1 MSSRIAA
8 AQRAGV
14 AASAVSGAGDAP
26 DWPAGVWR
34 AAGLPLA
41 EETTLSTGEPAL
53 DAVLPGGGWP
63 VGALTELLQ
72 PQPHAHLWRLLAPG
86 LAQALARQAGPVVLV
101 APPRTPFV
109 PGLAALGLPAE
120 RWLWVN
126 AETPAARLWATEQA
140 LRCAEVA
147 AVLAWLPQAGAADL
161 RRLQLAAQ
169 RYRQLLF
176 VMRPCAA
183 QSQASPARL
192 RLMVEEGAAQA
203 DVSGLAQRER
213 GGEGVAQDLEAF
225 GSVRSA
231 RGTAPPLRVH
241 VLKRR
246 GPPLVSPVLLPAQPP
261 LLGRLLRSRRREA
274 FGVDVLATP
283 YAVVGGPAASLV
295 PVAAP
300 ATRMPR
306 VPATSPVSSLTHP
319 ERHGLDRAASRA

>member
-1 MSSRIAA
+1 MNPVLAA
-8 AQRAGV
+8 TASLE
-14 AASAVSGAGDAP
+14 AASPVRGPGLPRGVPRRVTRPLPQAL
-26 DWPAGVWR
+26 PAGVWC
-34 AAGLPLA
+34 AEGLPLA

-72 PQPHAHLWRLLAPG
+72 PQPHAHLWPLLASG

-120 RWLWVN
+120 RWLWVD
-126 AETPAARLWATEQA
+126 ADTSAARLWATEQA

-176 VMRPCAA
+176 VMRPLSARA
-183 QSQASPARL
+183 QASPARL
-192 RLMVEEGAAQA
+192 RLMVEEGGT
-203 DVSGLAQRER
+203 VS
-213 GGEGVAQDLEAF
+213 
-225 GSVRSA
+225 S
-231 RGTAPPLRVH
+231 LRVH

-274 FGVDVLATP
+274 RIDVVPPVLQSF
-283 YAVVGGPAASLV
+283 ASH
-295 PVAAP
+295 AFA
-300 ATRMPR
+300 
-306 VPATSPVSSLTHP
+306 
-319 ERHGLDRAASRA
+319 RHGLDRAASRA

>member
-1 MSSRIAA
+1 M
-8 AQRAGV
+8 
-14 AASAVSGAGDAP
+14 
-26 DWPAGVWR
+26 PAGVWR

-41 EETTLSTGEPAL
+41 DETTLSTGEPAL

-101 APPRTPFV
+101 APPRTPFA

-126 AETPAARLWATEQA
+126 ADTPAARLWATEQA

-176 VMRPCAA
+176 VMRPCTA

-192 RLMVEEGAAQA
+192 RLMVEEGGA
-203 DVSGLAQRER
+203 VPS
-213 GGEGVAQDLEAF
+213 
-225 GSVRSA
+225 
-231 RGTAPPLRVH
+231 LRVH

-274 FGVDVLATP
+274 FGADVLAMP
-283 YAVVGGPAASLV
+283 HAVAGGPAASLA
-295 PVAAP
+295 PAAAPAAP

-306 VPATSPVSSLTHP
+306 VPAASPVPSLTHP
-319 ERHGLDRAASRA
+319 GRHGLDRAASRA

>member
-1 MSSRIAA
+1 M
-8 AQRAGV
+8 
-14 AASAVSGAGDAP
+14 SGAGDAP
-26 DWPAGVWR
+26 DLPAGVWR
-34 AAGLPLA
+34 AAGLPLT

-86 LAQALARQAGPVVLV
+86 LAQALARQAGPVVLI

-126 AETPAARLWATEQA
+126 ADTPAARLWATEQA

-147 AVLAWLPQAGAADL
+147 AVLSWLPQAGAADL

-183 QSQASPARL
+183 RAQASPARL
-192 RLMVEEGAAQA
+192 RLMVEEGGA
-203 DVSGLAQRER
+203 VPS
-213 GGEGVAQDLEAF
+213 
-225 GSVRSA
+225 
-231 RGTAPPLRVH
+231 LRVH

-274 FGVDVLATP
+274 FGAEVLATP
-283 YAVVGGPAASLV
+283 LAMPHAVAGGPAASLA
-295 PVAAP
+295 PAAAP

-306 VPATSPVSSLTHP
+306 APATSPVSSLTHP
-319 ERHGLDRAASRA
+319 GRHGLDRAASRA